1 MTPLPWFP
9 VILDNSRAPQLRS
22 RRLRMQHGSLALV
35 SRKEGPAV
43 WQFRWSE
50 KNLHG
55 ARVQRKRVIGT
66 VERYLDEARARSAIA
81 VLLAE
86 INSDKVRMG
95 SRSITV
101 AQLCDHFEQRELA
114 RDNTWRSYA
123 TKKTYHAYLTRWI
136 RPHWRHYELAEI
148 RTIQVES
155 WLRTLPL
162 AKSSCAKIRNLMSV
176 LFNHAC
182 RYELFDRNPIYLV
195 RQSAKRRRAPTV
207 LMPDEIKAMWDNLSI
222 RERTLVLLA
231 VSTGLRQS
239 ELFGLKWGDIDL
251 VQGAMNVTRSIVY
264 GVVGPCKTESSQKP
278 VPIHPILADALLQWR
293 KGARYTEAD
302 DWVFASKRYQGR
314 RPYWG
319 QAILRKYIRPV
330 AQRVGIQQRFGWHTF
345 RHPYSTLLRSV
356 GTEFKVMQELLRHSS
371 FRSTL
376 DVYTQAVTPA
386 KHAAQAAVVSL
397 VFSSD
402 KSGAPLVAE

>member
-1 MTPLPWFP
+1 
-9 VILDNSRAPQLRS
+9 
-22 RRLRMQHGSLALV
+22 MQRGCLERINHK
-35 SRKEGPAV
+35 RGPDV

-50 KNLHG
+50 TSSGTRLY
-55 ARVQRKRVIGT
+55 RKKVIGT
-66 VERYLDEARARSAIA
+66 VEQYADEDAARRTVVGLIS
-81 VLLAE
+81 E
-86 INSDKVRMG
+86 INSRGGSEHERRM
-95 SRSITV
+95 TV

-114 RDNTWRSYA
+114 KENTWRSHA
-123 TKKTYHAYLTRWI
+123 TKKIYKAYLNRWV
-136 RPHWRHYELAEI
+136 RPHWERYELAEV
-148 RTIQVES
+148 RTIQVEA

-176 LFNHAC
+176 VFNHAC

-195 RQSAKRRRAPTV
+195 RQSAKRRKVPIV
-207 LMPDEIKAMWDNLSI
+207 LIPAEIKALVDNLSI

-239 ELFGLKWGDIDL
+239 EMFGLKWEDIDL
-251 VQGAMNVTRSIVY
+251 TQGNMSVTRSIVY
-264 GVVGPCKTESSQKP
+264 GVVGPCKTEASQKP
-278 VPIHPILADALLQWR
+278 VPIHPLLADALLEWR
-293 KGARYTEAD
+293 KCARYTAAD
-302 DWVFASKRYQGR
+302 DWVFASRRCRGR

-330 AQRVGIQQRFGWHTF
+330 ALRLGIQKQFGWHTF
-345 RHPYSTLLRSV
+345 RHTYSTLLRSV
-356 GTEFKVMQELLRHSS
+356 GTEFKVMQELLRHSTL
-371 FRSTL
+371 RSTL

-402 KSGAPLVAE
+402 ENCGSLLARQDAVPA